1 MMSIC
6 PWSNPLAR
14 RAACFVAVA
23 VVAGALFTGCNR
35 VSADAAPAAPDVG
48 TITVAEREFVRRL
61 RVTGLTEATKSYV
74 VTTPLL
80 AGAQRG
86 SMVVTKLATAGS
98 AVRVG
103 DLLVQFDSQTQ
114 DKAALDK
121 KAEYDDLL
129 QQIIQK
135 RAEQDAARIKDEAEL
150 TQARNSVKHFELET
164 LKNEMLSR
172 VLAEKNNQDLA
183 EARSKVKALEQGMAL
198 KRTAAGSELRILEI
212 RRDRAKAAM
221 DYAMANSRGMTVTS
235 PIEGLVVP
243 KLTWRGNGPAD
254 IQEGDEMWPGS
265 PVLQVVN
272 QGSMQVR
279 ARINQADASLLKPGL
294 PVTVRLD
301 AYPDFEMPGRL
312 ELIAPIAVPGS
323 FSPRVRSFTAV
334 VSVSGNNARLL
345 PDLTAAIDIE
355 LDRAAK
361 AIVLPRTAVLRD
373 GDKASVRVREGNGNV
388 ATRAVT
394 LGVADEVDVVVAS
407 GLKAGDVVMR

>member
-1 MMSIC
+1 
-6 PWSNPLAR
+6 
-14 RAACFVAVA
+14 
-23 VVAGALFTGCNR
+23 
-35 VSADAAPAAPDVG
+35 
-48 TITVAEREFVRRL
+48 
-61 RVTGLTEATKSYV
+61 
-74 VTTPLL
+74 
-80 AGAQRG
+80 
-86 SMVVTKLATAGS
+86 
-98 AVRVG
+98 
-103 DLLVQFDSQTQ
+103 
-114 DKAALDK
+114 
-121 KAEYDDLL
+121 
-129 QQIIQK
+129 
-135 RAEQDAARIKDEAEL
+135 
-150 TQARNSVKHFELET
+150 
-164 LKNEMLSR
+164 
-172 VLAEKNNQDLA
+172 
-183 EARSKVKALEQGMAL
+183 
-198 KRTAAGSELRILEI
+198 LRILEI

-355 LDRAAK
+355 IDRAAK